1 MVTTSRSTTVLAGL
15 ADIRGWQ
22 EEFYRDLHQ
31 HPELSHQ
38 EHRTAAR
45 VAERLRAIGFSV
57 HEGIG
62 GTGVVAVL
70 GNGDGPTMLL
80 RADMDALPVKEA
92 TGMPYASTTTAT
104 DAAGGEVPV
113 IHACG
118 HDVHVSC
125 RRSAPQKS
133 RPCGTH

>member
-1 MVTTSRSTTVLAGL
+1 MAATSRSATVLAGL

-22 EEFYRDLHQ
+22 EEFYGDLHQ

-62 GTGVVAVL
+62 GT
-70 GNGDGPTMLL
+70 
-80 RADMDALPVKEA
+80 
-92 TGMPYASTTTAT
+92 PYASTTTAT

-113 IHACG
+113 MHACG
-118 HDVHVSC
+118 HDVHVTCLLGAAQLLAEGAEHWS
-125 RRSAPQKS
+125 
-133 RPCGTH
+133 GTAVALFQPAEEVGDGARAMVDEPSG

>member
-1 MVTTSRSTTVLAGL
+1 LSQNGGRHPAASGQVEVIEDGVEAISRSTTVLAGL

-62 GTGVVAVL
+62 GTGL
-70 GNGDGPTMLL
+70 SGCWG
-80 RADMDALPVKEA
+80 
-92 TGMPYASTTTAT
+92 TGTA
-104 DAAGGEVPV
+104 
-113 IHACG
+113 
-118 HDVHVSC
+118 
-125 RRSAPQKS
+125 
-133 RPCGTH
+133 RPCCCAPTWTAWYVDVRCGTRGCSPRRCWKRVRR

>member
-1 MVTTSRSTTVLAGL
+1 MATTSRSTTVLAGL

-57 HEGIG
+57 
-62 GTGVVAVL
+62 
-70 GNGDGPTMLL
+70 
-80 RADMDALPVKEA
+80 
-92 TGMPYASTTTAT
+92 
-104 DAAGGEVPV
+104 
-113 IHACG
+113 
-118 HDVHVSC
+118 
-125 RRSAPQKS
+125 
-133 RPCGTH
+133 